1 MKFLREGAKPNTIK
15 LLILDVDGVLT
26 NGKIYLHPDG
36 SETKVFHVHDG
47 LGMRNLME
55 QGIAIAAI
63 SGRSSPVVSKRL
75 KDLGVEH
82 IYQGASDKIPYFE
95 KLLAHYNIKPN
106 EVAYVG
112 DDTVDLPVMQQ
123 VGLAITV
130 VNATTPVKE
139 MAHWQSEKKG
149 GGGAVREICDELI
162 KQQ

>member
-1 MKFLREGAKPNTIK
+1 
-15 LLILDVDGVLT
+15 
-26 NGKIYLHPDG
+26 
-36 SETKVFHVHDG
+36 
-47 LGMRNLME
+47 ME
-55 QGIAIAAI
+55 QGIAIAVI

-95 KLLAHYNIKPN
+95 KLLTHYNIKPN

-130 VNATTPVKE
+130 VNATPTVKD

-149 GGGAVREICDELI
+149 GGGAV
-162 KQQ
+162 